1 MTSSATRSGLSKIK
15 LPKLS
20 RRNVLFRA
28 DPSVSKQR
36 NEDFLLADF
45 ATWRVVM
52 LNHNRRP
59 HNTDAPAVVAD
70 ICGHVGTPGLKGF
83 RQKPRHSAD
92 RKGACL

>member
-70 ICGHVGTPGLKGF
+70 ICGHVGT
-83 RQKPRHSAD
+83 A
-92 RKGACL
+92 